1 MDTVSNAPSSTFH
14 LDVDRFVGIMGGLTV
29 LVATGLPWYVRHL
42 SVNVAGLANRYTTG
56 FTIWDVRNTASWLIV
71 VGVSIGL
78 VALLLPAA
86 RERKG
91 GLAACAAGFGVILY
105 GLISLFVVP
114 DLGSAALVGP
124 NAAARVT
131 TTTGVGPFVAIAG
144 GFLLIFGGAAI
155 ASDAVTAAAGA
166 PAAQP
171 TAG

>member
-1 MDTVSNAPSSTFH
+1 MFH
-14 LDVDRFVGIMGGLTV
+14 LDVDRLLGIMGGVTV

-42 SVNVAGLANRYTTG
+42 SVHVAGLADRYATG
-56 FTIWDVRNTASWLIV
+56 FTLWDVRNTASWLIV

-78 VALLLPAA
+78 IALLLPAA

-114 DLGSAALVGP
+114 DLGSMALVGP
-124 NAAARVT
+124 NAAARVST
-131 TTTGVGPFVAIAG
+131 STGVGPFVAIAG
-144 GFLLIFGGAAI
+144 GFLMIFGGAAI
-155 ASDAVTAAAGA
+155 ASDAVTAAAAA
-166 PAAQP
+166 PASQP